1 MTTFL
6 LELLIILASIGSFS
20 ILVGGSRQVVRAV
33 LSGKHFNKLYLQY
46 LKATTKH
53 EFEAASTAKNPDRAW
68 NSIFY
73 EKVYELGI
81 SGVLYATREKNL
93 DYIKEEAL
101 SKPYVSRKL
110 AGELIKVLPKQ
121 NGNLSFQAKLACYI
135 CELLNL
141 TSDRNGSGTQPI
153 KSIHGIAIDHLTTAI
168 SAWLAGIVYLLL
180 SIYILDDLHPVW
192 VAISSFLL
200 FVLMIVPLLNLIGTF
215 LAKLTV
221 AGTIGSVIILFLGV
235 FATIVH
241 GGTSLPLE
249 IDLNS
254 YQNPGAK
261 LSIRS
266 PEWLSVNN
274 VECKGKKISVI
285 VSGKLVTPIRFYV
298 NDDRFY
304 FVNKD
309 CGEIIPQLEVSQPET
324 QAYEFYI
331 APRDIS
337 PFSSSTVDVKVI
349 PSYVSQLGEV
359 EFNSSAKLKIKLE
372 HWLWGLLSNIYL
384 GMGTVGGTILLYL
397 INNFLNKRKP

>member
-6 LELLIILASIGSFS
+6 WEVLIILASIGSFS
-20 ILVGGSRQVVRAV
+20 ILVGGSRQIVRAV
-33 LSGKHFNKLYLQY
+33 LGGKHFNKLYLQY

-68 NSIFY
+68 SSVFY
-73 EKVYELGI
+73 EKVYELGV
-81 SGVLYATREKNL
+81 SGVQFTTREKNL
-93 DYIKEEAL
+93 DYIKEEVL
-101 SKPYVSRKL
+101 SKPHVSRKL

-135 CELLNL
+135 CELLNA
-141 TSDRNGSGTQPI
+141 TGGGNGNGTQPI

-180 SIYILDDLHPVW
+180 SIYILDDLPPAW

-200 FVLMIVPLLNLIGTF
+200 FVLMVIPLFPLIGTF

-221 AGTIGSVIILFLGV
+221 VGTIGSVIILFLGV
-235 FATIVH
+235 YAIIDH
-241 GGTSLPLE
+241 GGSNLPLE

-261 LSIRS
+261 LIIRS

-274 VECKGKKISVI
+274 VECKGKKISVFL
-285 VSGKLVTPIRFYV
+285 SGQLVTPIRFYV

-331 APRDIS
+331 APRDVS
-337 PFSSSTVDVKVI
+337 PFYSDTAEVKVL
-349 PSYVSQLGEV
+349 PSFVSPSGEV
-359 EFNSSAKLKIKLE
+359 EFNSNTMLKIKLE
-372 HWLWGLLSNIYL
+372 HWLWGVVSNIYL
-384 GMGTVGGTILLYL
+384 SMASIGGTIVLYS
-397 INNFLNKRKP
+397 INYFMNRRKS